1 MIEIAFMLWPG
12 ASEVWLTVGFQQ
24 PGQRLVCLV
33 RRDQVIRRLDIEPG
47 VTVLSLM
54 EAPI

>member
-1 MIEIAFMLWPG
+1 MLWPG

-47 VTVLSLM
+47 VAVLSLM